1 MNKFFSVL
9 ALFAAVLGGA
19 LAIGVQRF
27 VPRQLDVTAAAPI
40 QIDADAAA
48 QRLSRAIRHRT
59 VSPIDSASQA
69 EFERFHAF
77 LTESF
82 PTLHQRLARET
93 VNQHSLLYTWQGTR
107 TELKPILLLAHLDV
121 VPADAESSPRWRH
134 PPFAGAVA
142 DGYVW
147 GRGALDD
154 KGSLMASLEAIEW
167 LVKQDYKP
175 ERTIY
180 LAFGHDEETGG
191 ENGAAKIAAV
201 LTARK
206 VQLEYVLDEGMNV
219 LSGIIDGV
227 TAPVALIGIAEKGY
241 LSIELNAN
249 AAGGHSSIP
258 PNDNAIASVTRA
270 LQRLEAA
277 PFPAS
282 IRGPTRAMFEFL
294 GPEMGWTAK
303 LVLANLWLF
312 EPLVVHQL
320 AGSPLIN
327 AILRTTMAPTMF
339 NSGVKDNVLPTHA
352 RAVIN
357 LRIMPGETTAGALAQ
372 VREIIDDPKVK
383 LTPLAIRIEPS
394 TATDIESPSFQ
405 LLARTIRQITPRS
418 IVAPA
423 LLVAATDSRHYTGLT
438 RSVLR
443 FLPITITAADT
454 DRFHGIDERISVDDY
469 LRCINF
475 YTQLIKNSQSQL
487 LR

>member
-1 MNKFFSVL
+1 MKKLFGVV
-9 ALFAAVLGGA
+9 ALIVGVLGGA
-19 LAIGVQRF
+19 LIIGVQRS
-27 VPRQLDVTAAAPI
+27 VPRQINVAPAAPI
-40 QIDADAAA
+40 QIDIDAAA
-48 QRLSRAIRHRT
+48 QRLGRAIRHRT

-82 PTLHQRLARET
+82 PAFHQRLARET

-107 TELKPILLLAHLDV
+107 TELKPILLLAHIDV
-121 VPADAESSPRWRH
+121 VPAAEDSPKWRF
-134 PPFAGAVA
+134 PPFAGKVA
-142 DGYVW
+142 DGYIW

-167 LVKQDYKP
+167 LIKQGYRP
-175 ERTIY
+175 ERTLY
-180 LAFGHDEETGG
+180 LAFGHDEEIGG
-191 ENGAAKIAAV
+191 DNGAATIAAT
-201 LTARK
+201 LAARN
-206 VQLEYVLDEGMNV
+206 VQLEYVLDEGMNI

-227 TAPVALIGIAEKGY
+227 TVPVALIGIAEKGY
-241 LSIELNAN
+241 LSIELTAT

-258 PNDNAIASVTRA
+258 ANDNAIASVTRA

-277 PFPAS
+277 PFPAN

-357 LRIMPGETTAGALAQ
+357 LRIMPGETTADALAQ

-383 LTPLAIRIEPS
+383 LNPLATRIEPS

-405 LLARTIRQITPRS
+405 LLARTIRQITPQS

-423 LLVAATDSRHYTGLT
+423 LLVAATDSRHYAGLT

-454 DRFHGIDERISVDDY
+454 NRFHGIDERISVDDY

-475 YTQLIKNSQSQL
+475 YTRLIQNSQSQL